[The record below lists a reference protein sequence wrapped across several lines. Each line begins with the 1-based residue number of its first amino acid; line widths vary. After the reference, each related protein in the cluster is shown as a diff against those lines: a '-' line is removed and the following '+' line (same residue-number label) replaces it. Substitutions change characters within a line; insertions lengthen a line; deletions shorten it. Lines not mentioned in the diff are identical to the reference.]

1 MTARSVRNTLAVLI
15 AIVIVSSLGIL
26 GWSWFQ
32 PGAMAFANGKPTSL
46 ASWRG
51 RSPAGIPPELAN
63 ADLVTRGRYLTRAAD
78 CEACHTAKGGKPF
91 AGGRPFA
98 LPFGTL
104 YSPNITPDRQTGI
117 GEWTDADFLR
127 AVHQGVARDGTR
139 LYPAFPY
146 ASYTRLTDDD
156 VLAIKAYLLSLPAIH
171 QENVANTFTFPYNQR
186 WLMFFWAALFN
197 SNDRFK
203 PVDGQSPEWN
213 RGAYLV
219 EALAH
224 CGECHTPR
232 NLFQSLDNRLKFAGG
247 VAEGWNAYNISAD
260 KGTGIGN
267 WTPEELASYLSTGH
281 ALGRGAAGGPMA
293 EAVDM
298 SLRHLTPS
306 DVAAMVTYL
315 KSVPPVKSENIP
327 DRLADA
333 ASPSHAIGPQGNP
346 LGKRIFEG
354 SCASCHSWS
363 GKGAIRAEAQLTGSR
378 TVNDPSAMN
387 VAQMVFSGTGRG
399 PEDKAS
405 MPAFG
410 AIFTDAEVAA
420 VSNYVTGRFGSEPSH
435 IDAAD
440 VARLRQQSGAT
451 LTARDH

>member
-1 MTARSVRNTLAVLI
+1 
-15 AIVIVSSLGIL
+15 
-26 GWSWFQ
+26 
-32 PGAMAFANGKPTSL
+32 
-46 ASWRG
+46 
-51 RSPAGIPPELAN
+51 
-63 ADLVTRGRYLTRAAD
+63 
-78 CEACHTAKGGKPF
+78 
-91 AGGRPFA
+91 
-98 LPFGTL
+98 
-104 YSPNITPDRQTGI
+104 
-117 GEWTDADFLR
+117 
-127 AVHQGVARDGTR
+127 
-139 LYPAFPY
+139 
-146 ASYTRLTDDD
+146 
-156 VLAIKAYLLSLPAIH
+156 
-171 QENVANTFTFPYNQR
+171 
-186 WLMFFWAALFN
+186 
-197 SNDRFK
+197 
-203 PVDGQSPEWN
+203 
-213 RGAYLV
+213 
-219 EALAH
+219 
-224 CGECHTPR
+224 
-232 NLFQSLDNRLKFAGG
+232 
-247 VAEGWNAYNISAD
+247 
-260 KGTGIGN
+260 
-267 WTPEELASYLSTGH
+267 
-281 ALGRGAAGGPMA
+281 MA

-298 SLRHLTPS
+298 SLRYLTPS

-333 ASPSHAIGPQGNP
+333 ASPSHAIGPHGNP

-363 GKGAIRAEAQLTGSR
+363 GKGAIRAEAQLTASR

-387 VAQMVFSGTGRG
+387 VAQMVLSGTGRG